1 LKKIDE
7 NNKNMLIYYIMISL
21 MFVLKSIIVI
31 GFFLFLYPYIIKINN
46 YIKSFRFYNNEV
58 IDKIGNIDG
67 LQIIHNKDIQFLKLE
82 LENLMTQIN
91 LLKNSIS
98 LINRDIDR
106 SNKNSV
112 YDLKNN
118 TNLLNDKIDR
128 QNKNILIDV
137 KNMIN
142 ENQSSLNLQMK
153 EINNRIFKV
162 EILLK

>member
-1 LKKIDE
+1 
-7 NNKNMLIYYIMISL
+7 
-21 MFVLKSIIVI
+21 MFVLKTIIVI
-31 GFFLFLYPYIIKINN
+31 GFFLFVYPYILKINN

-67 LQIIHNKDIQFLKLE
+67 LQIIHNKDIRFLKLE

-98 LINRDIDR
+98 LINRDMDR
-106 SNKNSV
+106 SNKNSI
-112 YDLKNN
+112 YDLKSS
-118 TNLLNDKIDR
+118 TTLLNDKIDR

-137 KNMIN
+137 KNIID
-142 ENQSSLNLQMK
+142 ENQSALNLQMK

>member
-1 LKKIDE
+1 
-7 NNKNMLIYYIMISL
+7 